1 MPNEI
6 TLQQAHNIIDATK
19 RLAYCRDILKK
30 IDAGISVEITI
41 FCDTGKRHYSTPVTE
56 KLQHKAECAS
66 SQVARSVIVG
76 IRREWAAKESAAIRT
91 LRQLGA
97 EVPND

>member
-6 TLQQAHNIIDATK
+6 TLKQAHDIIAATK
-19 RLAYCRDILKK
+19 NLASCRDILKK

-41 FCDTGKRHYSTPVTE
+41 FWDTGKRNYSSPVTE
-56 KLQHKAECAS
+56 KIQHKAECAN

-76 IRREWAAKESAAIRT
+76 IRREWAAKEAAAIRT

-97 EVPND
+97 EVPNG